1 MIVIQSFLIPISF
14 TVQMNF
20 WFDFFNLLKNAFMY
34 LLWAWRCLEY
44 CAGYYK
50 DRYGKMRTIYQ
61 ASRPKDACGLEGK
74 KRSEE
79 A

>member
-14 TVQMNF
+14 TVQTNF

-34 LLWAWRCLEY
+34 LLWAWQCLEY

-50 DRYGKMRTIYQ
+50 DRHGNY
-61 ASRPKDACGLEGK
+61 PKDACGLEGK